1 MQKSPEDIFSSSFPS
16 LSLEI
21 CGIDDDNGEFILAQS
36 TVIITTGATEER
48 RSKSRYILIQNKLY
62 I

>member
-21 CGIDDDNGEFILAQS
+21 CGIDDDNGELSLRKA
-36 TVIITTGATEER
+36 
-48 RSKSRYILIQNKLY
+48 L
-62 I
+62 